1 MNRIVRLGELL
12 VRQGVVAIALLAACV
27 CPTEL
32 FGQQTGQSQ
41 SVPDAP
47 TPQQSDSLGKL
58 AAGATPGKG
67 AQTDDQ
73 NANSAQTDQGTKN
86 PGANSAPAPSGAA
99 SQTPNATQEQQTP
112 PVISG
117 PGEYNKDLATFVTR
131 VNFVAVPVMVLD
143 KKHQE
148 VAGLTYR
155 DFRIY
160 ENNVPQHMSW
170 FSTDAVP
177 LSVAL
182 VIDQSLPRDTM
193 SKVNA
198 SLAAIQGAFTASDEI
213 AVFTYGDG
221 VNNPTD
227 FTAALSARIPA
238 VLQASK
244 KEGDY
249 MGAPTVSGPFSQ
261 GPTINGLQV
270 DPNLSEQR
278 GNSGFLVLPKE
289 IHTLNDAILA
299 AGKALS
305 TRPKE
310 FRRIIYVISDGKE
323 SRSKANFKEV
333 VRYLE
338 GNHIQVY
345 GTLVGDSATWGL
357 GYLDKVKLPLLP
369 LSPDNILPR
378 YTDATGGTL
387 YSEFS
392 ENGIQ
397 RSFASLAALA
407 RTQYT
412 LGYYS
417 KLPVIDGRYRTIEV
431 DVLRPN
437 VDVVAPRGYYP
448 TATNLS
454 R

>member
-1 MNRIVRLGELL
+1 MNRVVRLGDLL
-12 VRQGVVAIALLAACV
+12 VRQGVLAIVLLLPCV
-27 CPTEL
+27 VPAVL
-32 FGQQTGQSQ
+32 FGQQEKVQDQ

-47 TPQQSDSLGKL
+47 TPQEPDSLGKL
-58 AAGATPGKG
+58 TSGMTPGKG
-67 AQTDDQ
+67 AQDTPP
-73 NANSAQTDQGTKN
+73 DQGTN
-86 PGANSAPAPSGAA
+86 TTQVPPATGTQPSGPDQVQQAPPEIPAPG
-99 SQTPNATQEQQTP
+99 QLQK
-112 PVISG
+112 G
-117 PGEYNKDLATFVTR
+117 LATFRTT
-131 VNFVAVPVMVLD
+131 VNYVIVPVTVLD
-143 KKHQE
+143 KKHQQ

-155 DFRIY
+155 DFQIY
-160 ENNVPQHMSW
+160 ENSQRQHIAF
-170 FSTDAVP
+170 FSADQFP

-193 SKVNA
+193 KKVND
-198 SLAAIQGAFTASDEI
+198 SLAAIQGGFTPSDEI
-213 AVFTYGDG
+213 AVFTYADG

-227 FTAALSARIPA
+227 FTAALSARVPV
-238 VLQASK
+238 VLQQSK

-249 MGAPTVSGPFSQ
+249 LGAPTNSGPFAG
-261 GPTINGLQV
+261 GPSINGRSV
-270 DPNLSEQR
+270 DPNLDPQR
-278 GNSGFLVLPKE
+278 GNSGVLVIPKE

-310 FRRIIYVISDGKE
+310 YRRIIYVISDGKE
-323 SRSKANFKEV
+323 SRSKANFREV

-338 GNHIQVY
+338 SNQVAVY

-357 GYLDKVKLPLLP
+357 GYLDRFKLPLLP
-369 LSPDNILPR
+369 LSPDNILPK
-378 YTDATGGTL
+378 YTDATGGHL

-397 RSFASLAALA
+397 RSFAELAALA

-417 KLPVIDGRYRTIEV
+417 HLPVLDGKYRTIDV
-431 DVLRPN
+431 RVLRPDL
-437 VDVVAPRGYYP
+437 DVKAEKGYYP

>member
-1 MNRIVRLGELL
+1 MAMNQVFRRGGLLG
-12 VRQGVVAIALLAACV
+12 RQGILAVSWALCLLS
-27 CPTEL
+27 TGL
-32 FGQQTGQSQ
+32 WGQQNQG
-41 SVPDAP
+41 VPDAP
-47 TPQQSDSLGKL
+47 TPQQRDNLDKL
-58 AAGATPGKG
+58 TTGVIPG
-67 AQTDDQ
+67 
-73 NANSAQTDQGTKN
+73 QGTQSTSAE
-86 PGANSAPAPSGAA
+86 GSGQAPAKAPASPAA
-99 SQTPNATQEQQTP
+99 QDQVQQGP
-112 PVISG
+112 PVV
-117 PGEYNKDLATFVTR
+117 PAEGELNKDLATFRTT
-131 VNFVAVPVMVLD
+131 VNFVPIPVTVLD
-143 KKHQE
+143 KKHQQ

-160 ENNVPQHMSW
+160 ENNVPQRIAV
-170 FSTDAVP
+170 FSADAVA

-193 SKVNA
+193 KKVNDA
-198 SLAAIQGAFTASDEI
+198 LAAIQGAFTPADEI
-213 AVFTYGDG
+213 AVFTYADG
-221 VNNPTD
+221 VSNPTD
-227 FTAALSARIPA
+227 FTAALSARVPA
-238 VLQASK
+238 VLAASK

-261 GPTINGLQV
+261 GPTINGRQV
-270 DPNLSEQR
+270 DPNLATQR

-299 AGKALS
+299 AGKALAS
-305 TRPKE
+305 RPKE
-310 FRRIIYVISDGKE
+310 FRRLIYVISDGKE

-333 VRYLE
+333 VQFLQ
-338 GNHIQVY
+338 GHQIQVY

-357 GYLDKVKLPLLP
+357 GYLDRIKLPLLP

-378 YTDATGGTL
+378 YADATGGHL
-387 YSEFS
+387 FSEFS

-397 RSFASLAALA
+397 RSFASLSALA

-412 LGYYS
+412 IGYYS
-417 KLPVIDGRYRTIEV
+417 KLPVLDGKYRSIQV

-437 VDVVAPRGYYP
+437 LDVIAPRGYYP

>member
-1 MNRIVRLGELL
+1 MTMNRVVRLGDVL
-12 VRQGVVAIALLAACV
+12 VRQGVLAVVLLVPCLLV
-27 CPTEL
+27 
-32 FGQQTGQSQ
+32 GQQQKSQAQ

-47 TPQQSDSLGKL
+47 TPQQPDSLGNL
-58 AAGATPGKG
+58 TSGMAPGKG
-67 AQTDDQ
+67 TQETPPDAGTNTTQVPPATSGQAAAPDQ
-73 NANSAQTDQGTKN
+73 VQQN
-86 PGANSAPAPSGAA
+86 PPEVPAP
-99 SQTPNATQEQQTP
+99 
-112 PVISG
+112 
-117 PGEYNKDLATFVTR
+117 GELQKDLATFRTT
-131 VNFVAVPVMVLD
+131 VNYVIVPVTVLD
-143 KKHQE
+143 KKHQQ
-148 VAGLTYR
+148 VAGLTFR

-160 ENNVPQHMSW
+160 ENNLPQDIRL
-170 FSTDAVP
+170 FSADAVP

-193 SKVNA
+193 KKVNE
-198 SLAAIQGAFTASDEI
+198 SMAALQGAFTPADEI
-213 AVFTYGDG
+213 AVFTYADG

-227 FTAALSARIPA
+227 FTAALSARVPA
-238 VLQASK
+238 VLAQSK

-249 MGAPTVSGPFSQ
+249 EGPPITG
-261 GPTINGLQV
+261 GPLAGGPSINGQQV
-270 DPNLSEQR
+270 DPNLSPQR
-278 GNSGFLVLPKE
+278 GNPGFLVYPKE

-305 TRPKE
+305 TRPQGS
-310 FRRIIYVISDGKE
+310 RRVIYVISDGKE
-323 SRSKANFKEV
+323 SRSKANFAEV

-338 GNHIQVY
+338 SNQVAVY

-357 GYLDKVKLPLLP
+357 GYLDKVKIPLLP

-378 YTDATGGTL
+378 YTAATGGHL

-397 RSFASLAALA
+397 RSFAELAALA

-417 KLPVIDGRYRTIEV
+417 HLPVMDSRYRNLEV

-437 VDVVAPRGYYP
+437 LDVITKKGYYP

>member
-1 MNRIVRLGELL
+1 MNQVVRLGDLL
-12 VRQGVVAIALLAACV
+12 VRQGVLAIVLLVPCVLPSALM
-27 CPTEL
+27 
-32 FGQQTGQSQ
+32 GQQQKAQDQ

-47 TPQQSDSLGKL
+47 TPQGPDSLGKITSGM
-58 AAGATPGKG
+58 APGKG
-67 AQTDDQ
+67 TQETPPDA
-73 NANSAQTDQGTKN
+73 GTN
-86 PGANSAPAPSGAA
+86 TTQVPGATSSQPPS
-99 SQTPNATQEQQTP
+99 PEQQTP
-112 PVISG
+112 PEIPE
-117 PGEYNKDLATFVTR
+117 PGQLQKDLATFRTT
-131 VNFVAVPVMVLD
+131 VNYVIVPVTVLD
-143 KKHQE
+143 KKHQQ

-160 ENNVPQHMSW
+160 ENNVRQDIRL
-170 FSTDAVP
+170 FSADAVP

-193 SKVNA
+193 KKVND
-198 SLAAIQGAFTASDEI
+198 SLAAIQGAFTPSDEI
-213 AVFTYGDG
+213 AVFTYADG

-227 FTAALSARIPA
+227 FTAALSARVPA
-238 VLQASK
+238 VLQSSK

-249 MGAPTVSGPFSQ
+249 MGAPVNSGPFYG
-261 GPTINGLQV
+261 GPTINGQSV
-270 DPNLSEQR
+270 DPNLNPQR
-278 GNSGFLVLPKE
+278 GTQGVGVIPKE

-299 AGKALS
+299 AGKSLS
-305 TRPKE
+305 TRPQGS
-310 FRRIIYVISDGKE
+310 RRIIYVISDGKE
-323 SRSKANFKEV
+323 SRSKANFREV

-338 GNHIQVY
+338 SNQVAVY

-357 GYLDKVKLPLLP
+357 GYLDKIKLPLLP

-378 YTDATGGTL
+378 YTAATGGHL

-397 RSFASLAALA
+397 RSFGELAALA

-417 KLPVIDGRYRTIEV
+417 RLPVLDEKYRVLQV

-437 VDVVAPRGYYP
+437 LDVIAKKGYYP